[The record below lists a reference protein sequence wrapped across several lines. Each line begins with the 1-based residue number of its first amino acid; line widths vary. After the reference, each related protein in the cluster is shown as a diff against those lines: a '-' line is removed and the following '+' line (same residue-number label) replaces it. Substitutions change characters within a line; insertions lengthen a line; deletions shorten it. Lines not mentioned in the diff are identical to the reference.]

1 MTAMTILGF
10 EYGVLS
16 FEFAHKADLDVAHA
30 KLKNQNSKLIR

>member
-16 FEFAHKADLDVAHA
+16 FEFAQKADLDVAPR
-30 KLKNQNSKLIR
+30 KTQLKTQN